1 MLRLTDLAE
10 RVAQVFDVIAAV
22 VLIVGLVWSVV
33 VAIRVWRTDGGRR
46 GYRALRETFGG
57 VLLLALEFLVAG
69 DLVRTVAVSPT
80 LSNALVLGLIV
91 VIRTFLSFSLQ
102 TEIDGVAPWRRA
114 LTSGAGAVA
123 QAARD
128 NRGGSQG
135 PSELTQG
142 R

>member
-1 MLRLTDLAE
+1 MLDLTDLAE
-10 RVAQVFDVIAAV
+10 RVAQGFDVIGAAA
-22 VLIVGLVWSVV
+22 LILGLVWSVV
-33 VAIRVWRTDGGRR
+33 TAIRLWRADGGRR
-46 GYRALRETFGG
+46 GYRALRETFGS
-57 VLLLALEFLVAG
+57 VLLLALEFLVAA
-69 DLVRTVAVSPT
+69 DLVRTVAVAPT
-80 LSNALVLGLIV
+80 LRNVLVLGLIV

-128 NRGGSQG
+128 NRAGSQG
-135 PSELTQG
+135 PSEPPRG